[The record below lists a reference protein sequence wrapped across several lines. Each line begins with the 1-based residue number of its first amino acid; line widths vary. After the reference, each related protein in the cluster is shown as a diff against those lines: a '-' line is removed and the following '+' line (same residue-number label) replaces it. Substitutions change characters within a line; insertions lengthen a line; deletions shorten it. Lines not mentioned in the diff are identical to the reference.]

1 MECSADYTLK
11 RVDTRRN
18 EVGLHKDRMGFLLQD
33 LTMLS
38 SKIGR
43 VME

>member
-1 MECSADYTLK
+1 MECSGNYALR

-18 EVGLHKDRMGFLLQD
+18 EVGLHKDWMGFLVQD

-38 SKIGR
+38 SKVGR